1 MAGNFEAGMIFIL
14 SKLNS
19 KINELKA
26 KGENN
31 NGQIETRGEKN
42 KLAELLAGAEKEID
56 IAAEK
61 YEKQI
66 ENLPHKKYQQL
77 EEAKSSILFKAK
89 KYIDNIRANIYYSL
103 KSFETMKDADGD
115 GAMEIV
121 DKDGIKQK
129 YPDGSYNRQIQS
141 FGKEGYLVERMT
153 EDGDNSGQF
162 RLYKNDKEYYAN
174 KDYVAR
180 KMGLEP
186 VTKNIINKLFGTNPK
201 ETNIYEKC
209 DGGSRYTYSWDS
221 KTSQFILQNVENVEG
236 PMVWEFNIGSNPQKE
251 NQAKNINEGYDK
263 YNVRTEEHYDHSSR
277 IRIITDGLEDL

>member
-1 MAGNFEAGMIFIL
+1 MAGNFEAGMKSIL
-14 SKLNS
+14 SNLNS

-56 IAAEK
+56 NAAEK

-66 ENLPHKKYQQL
+66 ENLPHKKYQEL
-77 EEAKSSILFKAK
+77 EEAKSSILSKAK
-89 KYIDNIRANIYYSL
+89 MYIDDIRANIYYSL
-103 KSFETMKDADGD
+103 KGFETMKDVDGD
-115 GAMEIV
+115 GVMEIV
-121 DKDGIKQK
+121 DADGIKQK

-153 EDGDNSGQF
+153 EDGDKSGQF
-162 RLYKNDKEYYAN
+162 RLYKNDKEYYTN
-174 KDYVAR
+174 KDYVAK

-186 VTKNIINKLFGTNPK
+186 ATKNIVNILFDTKPK
-201 ETNIYEKC
+201 ETNFYEKVV
-209 DGGSRYTYSWDS
+209 GEYRYSYSWDN
-221 KTSQFILQNVENVEG
+221 KTSQFILQNVENVTG
-236 PMVWEFNIGSNPQKE
+236 TITWEINIGGDPQKE

-263 YNVRTEEHYDHSSR
+263 YNVRTQKYYDYRS
-277 IRIITDGLEDL
+277 RIITDGLEDL